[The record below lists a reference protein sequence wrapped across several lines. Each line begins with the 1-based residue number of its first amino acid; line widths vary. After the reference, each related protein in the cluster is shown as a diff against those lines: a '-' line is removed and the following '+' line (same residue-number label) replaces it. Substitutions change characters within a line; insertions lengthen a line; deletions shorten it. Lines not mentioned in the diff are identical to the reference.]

1 MGMND
6 TPNIVVATDL
16 SEGAVPAARWAAT
29 VAAAMGGHVVVAHIV
44 EISLKSWLGAR
55 YDILVDAEKR
65 AALEG
70 KVRDWYQQAT
80 GEAPAAVDVRV
91 NTCFNGLSEAV
102 SAHGASLL
110 VMAPTGKGA
119 IARVVVGSRVQDLA
133 SRPPC
138 PLVVVASAERPKRVA
153 VATDFSPAAGQA
165 ITAAAGLAHRVGA
178 ELFVTHVAE
187 VPDLPAF
194 EEDLFA
200 DSFEAF
206 FQEATESLKTA
217 TEGVGVTAQQVVLKG
232 RAEVALDDFAQQHSI
247 DLLVLGQTG
256 HDSVLGDLLGSVP
269 RSLIGRMP
277 CSILVVPTG
286 AEK

>member
-1 MGMND
+1 MSD

-16 SEGAVPAARWAAT
+16 SEGAMPAARWAAT
-29 VAAAMGGHVVVAHIV
+29 VAAALGGQVVVAHVV
-44 EISLKSWLGAR
+44 EISLKSWLGSR

-65 AALEG
+65 AQLEAN
-70 KVRDWYQQAT
+70 VRGWYQLAT
-80 GEAPAAVDVRV
+80 GTMPAAVDVRV

-102 SAHGASLL
+102 AAHGASLL

-119 IARVVVGSRVQDLA
+119 LTRVVVGSRVQDLA

-138 PLVVVASAERPKRVA
+138 PLVVAAGAERPKRVA
-153 VATDFSPAAGQA
+153 VATDFSEAAGKA
-165 ITAAAGLAHRVGA
+165 VSAAAQIAHRLGA
-178 ELFVTHVAE
+178 DLTVAHVAE

-200 DSFEAF
+200 GSFEAF
-206 FQEATESLKTA
+206 FQEAADSLKA
-217 TEGVGVTAQQVVLKG
+217 SIEQAGAGAQARQVVLKG
-232 RAEVALDDFAQQHSI
+232 RAEVALEDLVSQQNI

>member
-1 MGMND
+1 MSD
-6 TPNIVVATDL
+6 VPNIVIATDL
-16 SEGAVPAARWAAT
+16 SEGAMPAARWAAAVGT
-29 VAAAMGGHVVVAHIV
+29 ALGAGVVVAHVV
-44 EISLKSWLGAR
+44 EISLKSWLGSR
-55 YDILVDAEKR
+55 YDILVDAQKR
-65 AALEG
+65 A
-70 KVRDWYQQAT
+70 KVEADVAAWYQLAT
-80 GEAPAAVDVRV
+80 GAAPAAVDVRV

-102 SAHGASLL
+102 AAHRASLL

-119 IARVVVGSRVQDLA
+119 LARVVVGSRVQDLA

-138 PLVVVASAERPKRVA
+138 PLVVAAAEGLPRKVL
-153 VATDFSPAAGQA
+153 VATDFSEPAGRA
-165 ITAAAGLAHRVGA
+165 IAAAANFVRQIQA
-178 ELFVTHVAE
+178 ELTVTHVAE

-200 DSFEAF
+200 GSFEAYY
-206 FQEATESLKTA
+206 QEAAESLQAA
-217 TEGVGVTAQQVVLKG
+217 TEKAAPGVAAQQVVLKG
-232 RAEVALDDFAQQHSI
+232 RTEVAIEDFVHQQGI